1 MNAKSAQ
8 RPEHEVVEEV
18 SKWTVGLGTL
28 TFALFPLALPILA
41 LTAVAIV
48 PLLVPVLVLGL
59 LAAIVALP
67 IRAIRRMLKR
77 PARRATPQV
86 IDPTRSARSAS

>member
-1 MNAKSAQ
+1 MNAKSTQ

-18 SKWTVGLGTL
+18 SKWTVGLGIL

-41 LTAVAIV
+41 LTAVALV
-48 PLLVPVLVLGL
+48 PLLIPVLVLGL

-67 IRAIRRMLKR
+67 IRVIRRLAKR
-77 PARRATPQV
+77 PPRRAAGRV
-86 IDPTRSARSAS
+86 IDSTRTARSAS